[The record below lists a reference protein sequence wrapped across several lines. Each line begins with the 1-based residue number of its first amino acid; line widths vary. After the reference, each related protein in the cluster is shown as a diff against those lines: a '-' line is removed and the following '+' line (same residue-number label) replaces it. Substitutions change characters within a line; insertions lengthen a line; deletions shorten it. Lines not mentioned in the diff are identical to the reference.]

1 MAVYTSNFGISVV
14 YQCEYSTALTVSSDA
29 FDVQANEWKFK
40 IITLKKLNNFRILL
54 FKFSIFNHFKT
65 VSAFGQNNGVGN
77 LANGFSLNLSTPG
90 ERFIMGGQLEVAIE
104 WSARF
109 LGQFS
114 FRIKDCSVQHGEISV
129 SVIKKRALRFIHK
142 QWGDRLF

>member
-1 MAVYTSNFGISVV
+1 MRIQYDTYRFFWCFRCSGKRVKIQNNHFEKTSFI
-14 YQCEYSTALTVSSDA
+14 
-29 FDVQANEWKFK
+29 
-40 IITLKKLNNFRILL
+40 ILL

>member
-14 YQCEYSTALTVSSDA
+14 YQCEYRTALTVSSDS
-29 FDVQANEWKFK
+29 FDVQAKEWKFK
-40 IITLKKLNNFRILL
+40 IISLKNTLYSCIIYLP
-54 FKFSIFNHFKT
+54 KFSIFNNFKT
-65 VSAFGQNNGVGN
+65 VSAFGQNNGFGN

-104 WSARF
+104 WNARF

-114 FRIKDCSVQHGEISV
+114 FRIKDCSVQHGDVSV
-129 SVIKKRALRFIHK
+129 SVIKEWALRFSHH
-142 QWGDRLF
+142 QWGDR